1 MVLDQYRIPII
12 KIRWSDDHLV
22 FIIEITIS
30 AMTVFILKWDGG
42 FYNHLDLHNS
52 ISYIGK
58 MASVEYIPKIM
69 HTVQALLYFFV
80 VW

>member
-30 AMTVFILKWDGG
+30 AMTVFILKWDAG

-52 ISYIGK
+52 ISYTGK

-69 HTVQALLYFFV
+69 QTVQALLYFFV